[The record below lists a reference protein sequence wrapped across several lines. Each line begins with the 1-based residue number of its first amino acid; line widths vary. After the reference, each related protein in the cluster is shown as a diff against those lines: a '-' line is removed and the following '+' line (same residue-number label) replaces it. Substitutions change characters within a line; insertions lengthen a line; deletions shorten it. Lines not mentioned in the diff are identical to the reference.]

1 MTYGPID
8 FLALEF
14 KGNQFKGEI
23 LPELLELV
31 QKKIVRVVDLIIV
44 QKDEDGKHRALEL
57 QQLDTEVVRI
67 FDPLE
72 FEISGII
79 QVEDIEN
86 VAELMENN
94 TTAALM
100 LFENLWAIKFGEA
113 AQRANGRMVMHER
126 IPFEVVNEL
135 LETFAKTESAA

>member
-14 KGNQFKGEI
+14 KGNEFKGEI

-31 QKKIVRVVDLIIV
+31 QNKIVRVVDLIIV

-79 QVEDIEN
+79 QVEDIDMI
-86 VAELMENN
+86 AELMENN

-126 IPFEVVNEL
+126 IPFEVVNEA
-135 LETFAKTESAA
+135 LETFAQAES

>member
-1 MTYGPID
+1 M
-8 FLALEF
+8 
-14 KGNQFKGEI
+14 
-23 LPELLELV
+23 
-31 QKKIVRVVDLIIV
+31 VDLIIV

-79 QVEDIEN
+79 QVEDIEMI
-86 VAELMENN
+86 AELMENN
-94 TTAALM
+94 TTAALI

-113 AQRANGRMVMHER
+113 AQRANGRMVMYER
-126 IPFEVVNEL
+126 IPFDVVNEA
-135 LETFAKTESAA
+135 LETFAQAESAQV